1 MNLYLDKKNIDLIT
15 KYFTNK
21 QNKLSHK
28 CFNKAP
34 LSTSQLTNRKINK
47 EMTLKKKNNNVYFK
61 NSKTI
66 SSKKITLEKS
76 RPQLFA
82 NIQSL
87 CRIAAPVF
95 IKKTHSK
102 ESSV

>member
-1 MNLYLDKKNIDLIT
+1 MNLYVDKKNIDLIT

-47 EMTLKKKNNNVYFK
+47 EMTLKKKNNNVYFFK
-61 NSKTI
+61 LEI
-66 SSKKITLEKS
+66 SYLNFQKS
-76 RPQLFA
+76 LLI
-82 NIQSL
+82 NN
-87 CRIAAPVF
+87 
-95 IKKTHSK
+95 
-102 ESSV
+102 